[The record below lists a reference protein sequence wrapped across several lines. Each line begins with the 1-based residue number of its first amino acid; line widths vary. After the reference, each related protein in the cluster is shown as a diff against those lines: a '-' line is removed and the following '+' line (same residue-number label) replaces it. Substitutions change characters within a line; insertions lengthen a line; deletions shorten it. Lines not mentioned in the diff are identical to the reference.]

1 MKAKKWLWFVGFV
14 AVAFLGLAI
23 LVSTVAANG
32 QETCPQDDG
41 WTKVEVGNDFGPY
54 IDFGQTVEY
63 CVKAGTSVYF
73 GTGSSFTVPDGK
85 DISHYSTRPVQE
97 PPPCEGDECEP
108 PPCEGEDCE
117 PPPCEGSDCEPPP
130 CEGDQCEPPPCED
143 GENGDCEEPT
153 ATATKLPP
161 PPRSTPTPPVVGC
174 RSEPWIAR
182 FIVQDENGNP
192 VQGRGNTLFVGL
204 TWNETKDGVKT
215 GKSGVWTGPV
225 FDNGEVSTSFKPG
238 QDIDPPVLMD
248 AQGNIIPAVAMIV
261 HNETLQPTG
270 EQFPIGGR
278 CGKSTFVL
286 RMSGPPG
293 TPPAT
298 PTPTPTSTEAPV
310 PAAWEPTATQPAPK
324 AGGEGPSDTGAWI
337 LFLVVGLALLPAML
351 GLVFLPRRHRS

>member
-1 MKAKKWLWFVGFV
+1 MKTKKWLWFVGFV

-41 WTKVEVGNDFGPY
+41 WTKVEVGNDFGPTVN
-54 IDFGQTVEY
+54 FGSVVEY

-73 GTGSSFTVPDGK
+73 GTGDSFTVPDGK

-97 PPPCEGDECEP
+97 PPCENDCEPPPCEGDECEP
-108 PPCEGEDCE
+108 PPCQ
-117 PPPCEGSDCEPPP
+117 
-130 CEGDQCEPPPCED
+130 GDECEPPPCED
-143 GENGDCEEPT
+143 GENGDCEPT
-153 ATATKLPP
+153 ATATKPPP
-161 PPRSTPTPPVVGC
+161 PPRKTPTPPVVGC

-182 FIVQDENGNP
+182 FIVQDENGSP

-204 TWNETKDGVKT
+204 MWNETKDGVKT
-215 GKSGVWTGPV
+215 GKSGVWVGPI
-225 FDNGEVSTSFKPG
+225 FDNGEVSTSFKRG
-238 QDIDPPVLMD
+238 QDIDPPALMD
-248 AQGNIIPAVAMIV
+248 AQGNVIPAVVMIV

-293 TPPAT
+293 TPSATLT
-298 PTPTPTSTEAPV
+298 PTPTQVPTT
-310 PAAWEPTATQPAPK
+310 TQPAPK
-324 AGGEGPSDTGAWI
+324 AGGEGPSDTRAWI
-337 LFLVVGLALLPAML
+337 LFLVVGVALLPAML
-351 GLVFLPRRHRS
+351 GLVFLPKRRRS

>member
-41 WTKVEVGNDFGPY
+41 WTKVEVGDDFGPTVN
-54 IDFGQTVEY
+54 FGSVVEY
-63 CVKAGTSVYF
+63 CVKAGTSLYF
-73 GTGSSFTVPDGK
+73 GTGDSFTVPDGK
-85 DISHYSTRPVQE
+85 DISHYSTRSVQE
-97 PPPCEGDECEP
+97 PPCENDCEPEPTPTDTEEPPCENDCEPTPTDTEEPPCEGD
-108 PPCEGEDCE
+108 DC
-117 PPPCEGSDCEPPP
+117 
-130 CEGDQCEPPPCED
+130 Q
-143 GENGDCEEPT
+143 EPT
-153 ATATKLPP
+153 ATDTQPAVTITPSKTAT
-161 PPRSTPTPPVVGC
+161 PRVAGC

-182 FIVQDENGNP
+182 FIVQDENGSP

-204 TWNETKDGVKT
+204 VWNETKDGVKT
-215 GKSGVWTGPV
+215 GKSGVWTGPI

-248 AQGNIIPAVAMIV
+248 AQGNILPVVAMIV

-298 PTPTPTSTEAPV
+298 LTPTPTQVSTEVPV
-310 PAAWEPTATQPAPK
+310 PAAQVPTSTQPAPK
-324 AGGEGPSDTGAWI
+324 AGGEGPSDTGVWI
-337 LFLVVGLALLPAML
+337 LFLVVGLVLLPAML
-351 GLVFLPRRHRS
+351 GLIFVPRRRRS